1 ATAART
7 GPCECSAPLL
17 GRLPAL
23 AAAHDQFGRRLLAPT
38 SLGAFRLSPRRDRRT
53 AARGLALTTT
63 QRVVDRVHR
72 HATDVRTTALPAV
85 LAGLAD
91 REQLVLC
98 VAHLADRGEAATV
111 HHPHLAALE
120 TQRDVIT
127 LAGNDLGT
135 LTGGTRHRATLADLG
150 LDVVHHGT
158 QRDLR
163 QRHRVA
169 NPHVAARTAH
179 HGVTLGETLR
189 VQDVALLAVGVHQQ
203 RDARGAVR
211 IVLDLGHAGRDPE
224 LVPLEV
230 DPAVHPLV
238 TTTAVTH
245 RELAGVVAA
254 ATLLER

>member
-1 ATAART
+1 
-7 GPCECSAPLL
+7 
-17 GRLPAL
+17 
-23 AAAHDQFGRRLLAPT
+23 
-38 SLGAFRLSPRRDRRT
+38 
-53 AARGLALTTT
+53 
-63 QRVVDRVHR
+63 
-72 HATDVRTTALPAV
+72 
-85 LAGLAD
+85 
-91 REQLVLC
+91 
-98 VAHLADRGEAATV
+98 
-111 HHPHLAALE
+111 HPHLAALE

-127 LAGNDLGT
+127 LAGHDLGT

-169 NPHVAARTAH
+169 DPHVAARTAH

-254 ATLLER
+254 ATLLERLQQRLLRRRAGDLVETRDRPEPGSRRDRSELTNAHLSPRTRRATRRPSA

>member
-38 SLGAFRLSPRRDRRT
+38 SLGAFRLSPRRDRR
-53 AARGLALTTT
+53 ASARGLALTAT

-72 HATDVRTTALPAV
+72 HATDVRTTTLPAV

-91 REQLVLC
+91 REQLVLG
-98 VAHLADRGEAATV
+98 VAHLTDRGEAAAV

-120 TQRDVIT
+120 AQRDVVS
-127 LAGNDLGT
+127 LAGHNLGT

-150 LDVVHHGT
+150 LDVVHHGA
-158 QRDLR
+158 QRNLR
-163 QRHRVA
+163 QRHGIA
-169 NPHVAARTAH
+169 DPHVAARAAH
-179 HGVTLGETLR
+179 HGVTLGAAQR

-203 RDARGAVR
+203 RDPGGAVR
-211 IVLDLGHAGRDPE
+211 IVLDLGHPGRDPE

-230 DPAVHPLV
+230 DP
-238 TTTAVTH
+238 
-245 RELAGVVAA
+245 
-254 ATLLER
+254 